1 MALGLTFSNGKPA
14 TMARGKYTTRNN
26 RLVEITASHIE
37 TGNTGGVAWSKKMWD
52 GILFAANMRD
62 VESTHSWSDEGGYLH
77 QEGVG
82 NEFDLRSVISQE
94 PEPEPMVPLH
104 HTDPTLLESQI
115 HMAAILKMIE
125 PEMRGGESAPD
136 RVAHIIKQRDES
148 RKQVQE
154 LLYYFKPAAV

>member
-26 RLVEITASHIE
+26 RLVEIHGSHIE
-37 TGNTGGVAWSKKMWD
+37 SGTTGGVAWSKKMWD
-52 GILFAANMRD
+52 GTLFAANMRD
-62 VESTHSWSDEGGYLH
+62 IESTHTWSDEGGYLH

-94 PEPEPMVPLH
+94 PEPEPAPLH
-104 HTDPTLLESQI
+104 HSDPTLLESQI

-125 PEMRGGESAPD
+125 PEMRGGESAPE
-136 RVAHIIKQRDES
+136 RVAHIMKQRDDL
-148 RKQVQE
+148 RHQVRE
-154 LLYYFKPAAV
+154 LLYYFGHKG